1 MNTLTIVLI
10 AVISFLF
17 AVLWIQ
23 VICYCKKRIC
33 PGKVKI
39 GDLPDNTKNSRKN
52 SQKRNSNPF
61 CEENDVGRPR
71 DKSSLQVLEK
81 THNNSYM
88 SDVAFV
94 QAYKDT
100 EKLNRS
106 NYNSAIN
113 SARTSQRNV
122 NFDNS
127 VNCSPTLQNTQYISV
142 FNSNVKNACP
152 KYKKNAEF
160 CFPDINSNFDSETK
174 QKLHTSYST
183 GHNALCEEKENSDY
197 KDSARAFLM
206 DENEVESNEV
216 YSNQDPVRKPTFG
229 TTIKT
234 QTKNSN
240 DQVVL
245 DYDCLDE
252 EDKSKNDQKTTNP
265 NSTKNTTVY
274 SNNTSM
280 NSIQIKTKKVK
291 SPESNDSLRRSE
303 NFDKTID
310 SSTISR

>member
-1 MNTLTIVLI
+1 MSGN
-10 AVISFLF
+10 
-17 AVLWIQ
+17 
-23 VICYCKKRIC
+23 K
-33 PGKVKI
+33 
-39 GDLPDNTKNSRKN
+39 KNSKKT

-81 THNNSYM
+81 TNNNSYM

-94 QAYKDT
+94 KAYKDT

-122 NFDNS
+122 MLDKS
-127 VNCSPTLQNTQYISV
+127 VDCSPTLQNTQYISV
-142 FNSNVKNACP
+142 FSSNVKNACP
-152 KYKKNAEF
+152 IYKKNAEF
-160 CFPDINSNFDSETK
+160 CFNDINSNFDCEK
-174 QKLHTSYST
+174 RQKLHTSYSS
-183 GHNALCEEKENSDY
+183 GHDPLCEEKENSDY

-216 YSNQDPVRKPTFG
+216 YSNENPARKPTFG
-229 TTIKT
+229 TTIKS

-245 DYDCLDE
+245 DYDELDE
-252 EDKSKNDQKTTNP
+252 ENKSKNDQKTTNP

-280 NSIQIKTKKVK
+280 NSIQVKSKKVK
-291 SPESNDSLRRSE
+291 SPKSNDSLHRSE

-310 SSTISR
+310 SSTISRKKENGE